1 MKKLCCVLALVV
13 ATTAGAQA
21 SPRVTLNVAV
31 NLITRA
37 QNSLLIY
44 APTMQ
49 NPEVTTAYRQV
60 ATRDVTT
67 VIITTPEAVQQGSR
81 NERVVQVAFAGW
93 DTKTTQL
100 YAPKVTNAA
109 NSVPFVVIDE
119 TFALVGRN
127 LTQIPLPGDSVQVD
141 LVRDPKIVASLVKWV
156 GANAQANPQVDLLK
170 WFSNRLKRP

>member
-1 MKKLCCVLALVV
+1 MKKPGCLLALVL

-21 SPRVTLNVAV
+21 SPRVALNVAAS
-31 NLITRA
+31 LIARA

-49 NPEVTTAYRQV
+49 NPEVATAYRQA

-67 VIITTPEAVQQGSR
+67 VIITTPEAVHQGSR

-93 DTKTTQL
+93 DTKATQL

-109 NSVPFVVIDE
+109 TSVPFVIIDG

-127 LTQIPLPGDSVQVD
+127 LTRIPLPGDSVQVN
-141 LVRDPKIVASLVKWV
+141 LVRDPKVVASLVKWV
-156 GANAQANPQVDLLK
+156 GANAQANPQVDLQK
-170 WFSNRLKRP
+170 WFSSRLKRS

>member
-1 MKKLCCVLALVV
+1 MKKMSCLLSLVLAT
-13 ATTAGAQA
+13 AAGAQA
-21 SPRVTLNVAV
+21 TPRVPLNVAAS
-31 NLITRA
+31 LIARA

-49 NPEVTTAYRQV
+49 NPEVATAYRQAV
-60 ATRDVTT
+60 TRDVTT
-67 VIITTPEAVQQGSR
+67 VIISTPEAVQRGSR

-93 DTKTTQL
+93 DTKVTQL

-109 NSVPFVVIDE
+109 SSVPFVVIDE

-127 LTQIPLPGDSVQVD
+127 LTQIPLPGDSVQVNM
-141 LVRDPKIVASLVKWV
+141 VRDPKVVASLVKWV
-156 GANAQANPQVDLLK
+156 KANAQTNPQVDLLR